1 MSTLLTKKRVKTKID
16 KTTGDKVL
24 DAVIALVLITMS
36 IVSIYPLYYTVIASM
51 SNPVLV
57 GEGKVWLVPL
67 DITTAAYEKLYE
79 QKNIWIGYRN
89 SLIYT
94 FGFTF
99 TNLLVTLP
107 CAYAMARKTLPGQ
120 KVFFMYFL
128 ICMYFSGGTIPSYL
142 IANSLGLI
150 NTMWIMVIPQG
161 VGVFY
166 LIICRNYFAGNIP
179 DSLFEAATIDGS
191 SVTQFFIR
199 FVVPLSKPITATM
212 ALYFS
217 VGHWNSYLT
226 PMIYIQDT
234 KKQSLQVLIRSV
246 TAALDN
252 TAMENMDPSEISK
265 IQAERQLLK
274 YAVVVVSALP
284 LMLLY
289 PFVQRFLINGVMV
302 GAVKE

>member
-1 MSTLLTKKRVKTKID
+1 MSTLLMKKNKTKKIG

-24 DAVIALVLITMS
+24 DICIAVILIFLS
-36 IVSIYPLYYTVIASM
+36 VAAIYPLWYTVIASM

-57 GEGKVWLVPL
+57 GEGKVWLYPVGV
-67 DITTAAYEKLYE
+67 TTAAYEKLYE

-94 FGFTF
+94 FGYTF

-107 CAYAMARKTLPGQ
+107 CAYAMARKTLPGH
-120 KVFFMYFL
+120 KAFFMYFL
-128 ICMYFSGGTIPSYL
+128 ICMYFSGGTVPSYL
-142 IANSLGLI
+142 IANSLGLV
-150 NTMWIMVIPQG
+150 NTMWVMIIPHG

-166 LIICRNYFAGNIP
+166 LIICRNYFEGNIP

-191 SVTQFFIR
+191 SVTNFFIR
-199 FVVPLSKPITATM
+199 FVIPLSKPIIATM
-212 ALYFS
+212 SLYFS
-217 VGHWNSYLT
+217 VSHWNSYLI

-252 TAMENMDPSEISK
+252 TAMENMDPAEISK
-265 IQAERQLLK
+265 LQEEKQLLK

-289 PFVQRFLINGVMV
+289 PFVQRYLINGVMV

>member
-1 MSTLLTKKRVKTKID
+1 MSTLLTKKKIKSKIG
-16 KTTGDKVL
+16 KTTADRIL
-24 DAVIALVLITMS
+24 DACIVLILVAMS
-36 IVSIYPLYYTVIASM
+36 IISIYPLYYTVIASM

-57 GEGKVWLVPL
+57 GEGKVWLLPL
-67 DITTAAYEKLYE
+67 DMTTAAYEKLYE

-99 TNLLVTLP
+99 ASLLVTLP
-107 CAYAMARKTLPGQ
+107 CAYAMARRTLPGH
-120 KVFFMYFL
+120 KAVFMYFL
-128 ICMYFSGGTIPSYL
+128 ICMYFSGGTIPGYL
-142 IANSLGLI
+142 VANSLGLV
-150 NTMWIMVIPQG
+150 NSMWVMIIPAG
-161 VGVFY
+161 VSVFN
-166 LIICRNYFAGNIP
+166 LIVCRNYFEGNIP
-179 DSLFEAATIDGS
+179 ESLFEAATIDGA
-191 SVTQFFIR
+191 SVTQFFVR
-199 FVVPLSKPITATM
+199 FVLPLSKPIIATM
-212 ALYFS
+212 SLYFA
-217 VGHWNSYLT
+217 VPHWNSYLQ

-234 KKQSLQVLIRSV
+234 RKQSLQVLIRSV

-265 IQAERQLLK
+265 IQEERQLLK

-289 PFVQRFLINGVMV
+289 PFVQRYLINGVMV